1 MLTIDMGVPLK
12 RPVMVKNPRS
22 DDSTNGFG
30 FMSKKDAIPFALDG
44 DPTVI
49 MRFATSPG
57 RTPKW

>member
-1 MLTIDMGVPLK
+1 MFGLPIPMLTIDMGVPLK

-44 DPTVI
+44 DPTV
-49 MRFATSPG
+49 T
-57 RTPKW
+57 